1 MINQDKPN
9 AGTPQTELN
18 IGDAFNL
25 LIGGTYRLIIGV
37 VNPLGGLTNT
47 SKIGGAELWSTIPT
61 TWASETRTW
70 LDCVSLFDNTAKVS
84 STLTNVSKPA

>member
-25 LIGGTYRLIIGV
+25 LIGDTYRLIIGA
-37 VNPLGGLTNT
+37 VNPLGGLINT
-47 SKIGGAELWSTIPT
+47 SKIGGAELWSTIST

-70 LDCVSLFDNTAKVS
+70 LDSASLFGNTAKPS
-84 STLTNVSKPA
+84 SSMTNVSKP